1 MEPELDLGPGPV
13 LLRAAATYLPP
24 PPQAKARLPKRFV
37 PTLRSHS
44 GQKRLCKGTSRLPD
58 GETRR
63 PPSGPSYAAHGLVRA
78 GGSHKAG
85 DPRRPP
91 GQREQRTRRAG
102 GWPNGDWRLV
112 GSPGRDR
119 IGCGLSTSP
128 APRGRKSEFLA
139 TPPPPGPPVRTC
151 SAGGHLHPRGRRLR
165 RWACILAVSGE
176 LRTELPALLSAA

>member
-139 TPPPPGPPVRTC
+139 TPPLPGPPCADLLGRRP
-151 SAGGHLHPRGRRLR
+151 SAPTRAQTQALGLHP
-165 RWACILAVSGE
+165 
-176 LRTELPALLSAA
+176 